1 MKLIITESQLK
12 NIIRE
17 WGSDDMDFRPAHK
30 IGNRTVDKLNKDVI
44 GGGLSSGKPW
54 TEHPKY
60 KSDNK
65 SNSLTKKEEEKEK
78 KKEELKKEKE
88 KEWNLRV
95 QQQKEKDEKD
105 NLEKGKSKEEL
116 ERIKNDERI
125 AQYEY
130 TVLSILSELG
140 KVDGE
145 MKITD
150 LVNGGKM
157 DGKIVKHI
165 MDKIER
171 QHEKMKTIYRKWDK
185 FKAKDIVN
193 SYIND
198 GVLDSKIVKYI
209 RLQSLRLR

>member
-17 WGSDDMDFRPAHK
+17 WGSDDMDFRSAHK

-44 GGGLSSGKPW
+44 GGSLSSGKPW

-60 KSDNK
+60 KSKNK
-65 SNSLTKKEEEKEK
+65 LNGITKKEEEKEK

-88 KEWNLRV
+88 KEWNLKV
-95 QQQKEKDEKD
+95 QQQKEKDEID
-105 NLEKGKSKEEL
+105 NLEKGKTKEEL
-116 ERIKNDERI
+116 ERIKNDQRL

-130 TVLSILSELG
+130 TILSILSELG

-145 MKITD
+145 IKIMN
-150 LVNGGKM
+150 LVNDGKM
-157 DGKIVKHI
+157 DEKIVKHI

-171 QHEKMKTIYRKWDK
+171 QYEKMKTIYRKWDK
-185 FKAKDIVN
+185 YKAKDIVN

-198 GVLDSKIVKYI
+198 GVLNPKIVKYI
-209 RLQSLRLR
+209 RLHSVKLR